1 MATPAQR
8 TNTWI
13 LNEWYDQ
20 AVAGTQGTYVGEQPL
35 YMAGRNIQGNLAQND
50 ATPGYSSPVQVGTN
64 TNWKRVC
71 VPSDFRG
78 NHATKTDGTLWFWG
92 TMDNGSSGTNDQT
105 KRSSPTQIPGTT
117 WNSLAAATDS
127 SICTKTD
134 GSLWV
139 WGYGRYGQLANND
152 SGPSSSKNRS
162 SPIQVGTETTW
173 SSSVFSGYNAH
184 GGIKTDGT
192 MWFWGQNANGV
203 FGTND
208 RTERSSPTQ
217 LPGTWSTTDGHFAF
231 SYTTTLAIKNDGS
244 LWAWGNND
252 YGQLGQGQPDN
263 NHRSSPVQVPGTNWS
278 YVASG
283 ISNMLAVNTSGEL
296 YSWGWG
302 DYGYNGQNNRTEYKS
317 PEKIGTGTDWAKC
330 FTGHESSGGGM
341 SAIKSDGSLYTW
353 GRNEYGSTG
362 RNDTVSYISSPTQ
375 IPGTWKMASPNNEIS
390 GYVSEL

>member
-20 AVAGTQGTYVGEQPL
+20 AVAGTQGAYVGQQQL
-35 YMAGRNIQGNLAQND
+35 FMAGRNNQGQLGQNNK
-50 ATPGYSSPVQVGTN
+50 TTRSSPVQVGSSSI
-64 TNWKRVC
+64 WKTVC

-78 NHATKTDGTLWFWG
+78 VHATKTDGTLWWWG
-92 TMDNGSSGTNDQT
+92 ATDNGSSGTNQKT
-105 KRSSPTQIPGTT
+105 TRSSPIQITGTT
-117 WNSLAAATDS
+117 WNSLAAATNS

-173 SSSVFSGYNAH
+173 SSNVFSGYQAH

-217 LPGTWSTTDGHFAF
+217 LPGTWSTTEGHFAF

-283 ISNMLAVNTSGEL
+283 ISNMLAVKTNGEL

-317 PEKIGTGTDWAKC
+317 PEKIGTGTDWSKVFA
-330 FTGHESSGGGM
+330 GHESSLGGAA
-341 SAIKSDGSLYTW
+341 AIKADGSLYVW
-353 GRNEYGSTG
+353 GRNEYGQAG
-362 RNDTVSYISSPTQ
+362 RNDTVSFISSPTQ
-375 IPGTWKMASPNNEIS
+375 IPGTWKMASPNNES
-390 GYVSEL
+390 AGYVSEL